1 MTSVFCSSSCLVF
14 LLLLNFA
21 EAKLSEHDD
30 EVGFWGKNFSLYT
43 VNMICVALQTYIWIN
58 KRGT

>member
-30 EVGFWGKNFSLYT
+30 EVGF
-43 VNMICVALQTYIWIN
+43 
-58 KRGT
+58 